1 MKLISCHIT
10 AFGKFVNQAFDLS
23 KDIVEIKQDNGWGKT
38 TLITF
43 IESMLFGMSA
53 SRGKQV
59 ADDIRQKYQPF
70 QGGGYGGSLTFSY
83 RNETYRIERTFGK
96 TPAMDTVKL
105 YDKNNLP
112 AYVFGESIE
121 NLGELIFGINKE
133 SYHRTAYIAHGE
145 MTAQGLPEDTKARL
159 IALLSVENDKQN
171 GAQSAL
177 QRLEQA
183 ESKLRGKRA
192 PKNGLLDQIDARLNA
207 LEIEKRECAQAA
219 IDVYSAQKRLEAL
232 SKTLE
237 QTQGDLQKFSTLRDE
252 QMQNSTR
259 VATQMQRQDLQR
271 RIARSEDKLAK
282 MQAFFGQNNP
292 LTVNVE
298 GIESAVKEYYALQA
312 WFDEQQSQSYEQ
324 VRKEEEHKGL
334 LEAYHTCQKELQTFE
349 QMLDEQHKQ
358 ARKAFK
364 DVQREANASEQKQK
378 IGTVKLLLALIATLI
393 GATQIESLPIIGWP
407 LVGLG
412 GGFIAWTFLETVF
425 STKFWKYPFKR
436 KKFKDKKLNRRYREV
451 QREFDKLQEQ
461 LGISA
466 LENEHVALFMQKRE
480 ENGKRAEELKLAIEN
495 FLSNFAFAETY
506 DYRAALSV
514 LKEKCE
520 AYNEEYQEREL
531 AVSAAA
537 QLPAGTSED
546 PETLSADMYAMADVE
561 ELKKRI
567 GGLESDERNLFIQIA
582 NAKASVASLEQ
593 KAYAL
598 ADYKAEE
605 AQLLS
610 EKARLERKLSA
621 LQTAKTLLERARE
634 NMAARYLQPV
644 ETISAQLLKE
654 MKTDFSATLK
664 FTADGTPL
672 LDDNGV
678 LRPLAYY
685 SQGTQELIGF
695 CMRWALIEA
704 VYAGETPILL
714 FDDPFV
720 HLDDTTTSIAKRVVQ
735 KLAKKYQIIYCTCKE
750 ERRIK

>member
-10 AFGKFVNQAFDLS
+10 AFGKFINQAFDLS
-23 KDIVEIKQDNGWGKT
+23 KDVVEIKQDNGWGKT

-43 IESMLFGMSA
+43 IESMLFGMDA

-70 QGGGYGGSLTFSY
+70 QGGTYGGSLTFSY

-96 TPAMDTVKL
+96 TPSMDTVKL

-112 AYVFGESIE
+112 AYAFGENVE
-121 NLGELIFGINKE
+121 NLGELILGINKE

-159 IALLSVENDKQN
+159 IALLSVENDKQS
-171 GAQSAL
+171 GAQTAL

-192 PKNGLLDQIDARLNA
+192 PKNGLLDQIDARLYQ
-207 LEIEKRECAQAA
+207 LEAQKRDCQQAA
-219 IDVYSAQKRLEAL
+219 IDLYGAQKRLQELNASL
-232 SKTLE
+232 AKT
-237 QTQGDLQKFSTLRDE
+237 QADLQKFSALRDE

-259 VATQMQRQDLQR
+259 IAARMERQDLQR
-271 RIARSEDKLAK
+271 RIARADEKLAK
-282 MQAFFGQNNP
+282 LQAFFGQNNP

-298 GIESAVKEYYALQA
+298 GIENAVREYYDLLA
-312 WFDEQQSQSYEQ
+312 WFETQQSQSYEQ
-324 VRKEEEHKGL
+324 GRKQEEYKGL
-334 LEAYHTCQKELQTFE
+334 LDAYHTCQKELQSFE
-349 QMLDEQHKQ
+349 QMLDEQHQQ
-358 ARKAFK
+358 ARKAFR

-378 IGTVKLLLALIATLI
+378 MGTLKLLLALIATLI
-393 GATQIESLPIIGWP
+393 GATQIESLPVVGWP

-412 GGFIAWTFLETVF
+412 GGFIAWIFLETVF
-425 STKFWKYPFKR
+425 STKFWKFPFRR

-451 QREFDKLQEQ
+451 QREFDRLQIELQ
-461 LGISA
+461 NSA
-466 LENEHVALFMQKRE
+466 LENEHIQQLIE
-480 ENGKRAEELKLAIEN
+480 EKSNRQRRAEELKGAIES

-506 DYRAALSV
+506 DYRAALSS

-520 AYNEEYQEREL
+520 AYQEEYQEREL
-531 AVSAAA
+531 AVSACES
-537 QLPAGTSED
+537 LPKESASAD
-546 PETLSADMYAMADVE
+546 SMSADMYAMADVE

-567 GGLESDERNLFIQIA
+567 AALETDERAAFMEIA
-582 NAKASVASLEQ
+582 NVKASVAALEQ
-593 KAYAL
+593 KAYSL

-605 AQLLS
+605 AQLLA
-610 EKARLERKLSA
+610 EKARLERRFSA

-644 ETISAQLLKE
+644 ESISAKLLAE
-654 MKTDFSATLK
+654 LKTDFTAALK

-672 LDDNGV
+672 LEQNGV
-678 LRPLAYY
+678 LRDLAYY

-695 CMRWALIEA
+695 CMRLALIEA
-704 VYAGETPILL
+704 VYAGEPPVLL

-720 HLDDTTTSIAKRVVQ
+720 HLDDTTTALAKRMAQ
-735 KLAKKYQIIYCTCKE
+735 RLAKKYQIIYCTCKE
-750 ERRIK
+750 ERRIR